1 MLSRRQLVLIVTR
14 SCLRVVRNIKK
25 EEVWPAIQNFTD
37 QVHHR
42 NYSIMPVILPCY
54 HMQNVLERRAHYLPP
69 IKLLLSKVLSEV
81 LVNFNFLMAW
91 KTGFGEDG
99 LFNAGSR

>member
-1 MLSRRQLVLIVTR
+1 MHTMLSRRQLVLIVTR

-42 NYSIMPVILPCY
+42 NHSIMPVILPV
-54 HMQNVLERRAHYLPP
+54 MLNVIICRMYSKDGSLFASYQTAAFQSFVGSVG
-69 IKLLLSKVLSEV
+69 KL
-81 LVNFNFLMAW
+81 
-91 KTGFGEDG
+91 
-99 LFNAGSR
+99 